1 MCVTINGYSKE
12 GKWYIEVSDNGQ
24 GFGEEALRE
33 LNNKMAIAKRRLFQ
47 EKSNIE
53 LEIGGMGLIN
63 TYVRLLLIYSD
74 SLIFE
79 LRNTADGAMVVFGAK
94 MQTEGIEDV

>member
-1 MCVTINGYSKE
+1 MGRV
-12 GKWYIEVSDNGQ
+12 
-24 GFGEEALRE
+24 L
-33 LNNKMAIAKRRLFQ
+33 AKRRLFQ

-79 LRNTADGAMVVFGAK
+79 LKDTSDGAMVVFGAK
-94 MQTEGIEDV
+94 IQTEGIEEDV